1 MDSKYNDEY
10 KLYVARIIRFFH
22 QLDKAELE
30 SQSKLVCPRKILK
43 MDFEPY
49 YEDDAVL
56 KFPKELEFIPRMMS
70 EENNKNYR
78 ELIDP
83 KLDINCFHDE
93 NLGKDF
99 WINSLVF
106 FYSYKEAALSFEVTG
121 IAWLIK
127 SYPSNPTWK

>member
-99 WINSLVF
+99 
-106 FYSYKEAALSFEVTG
+106 
-121 IAWLIK
+121 
-127 SYPSNPTWK
+127 